1 MIGTGIV
8 DLSGHVYVISFE
20 YLSTGRLD
28 RNEKAFHECLIV
40 ESGQDRIYRNE
51 LRVKTFTEREDMRW
65 KFSFHQIYVKDCRG
79 IPRGISAEYVTQCF

>member
-20 YLSTGRLD
+20 YLSTERLD

-40 ESGQDRIYRNE
+40 ESGQDWIYRNE
-51 LRVKTFTEREDMRW
+51 LRVKTFTEREDMHW
-65 KFSFHQIYVKDCRG
+65 KFSFHQIYVKDSRA
-79 IPRGISAEYVTQCF
+79 IPGDISREYVTQCF

>member
-40 ESGQDRIYRNE
+40 ESGQDR
-51 LRVKTFTEREDMRW
+51 KTFTEREDMRW
-65 KFSFHQIYVKDCRG
+65 KFSFHQIYVKDCRI

>member
-1 MIGTGIV
+1 MQWLVFINNMIGTGIV

-51 LRVKTFTEREDMRW
+51 LRVKTFTEREDIHVGNSVFT
-65 KFSFHQIYVKDCRG
+65 KFM
-79 IPRGISAEYVTQCF
+79 